1 MDNQNARNKSPF
13 KPFVMGL
20 ALGALAGMLGM
31 YMHQS
36 SRPQPLPSVIKSSA
50 QVDCTPVP
58 PQTAEPT
65 VRPSKDPKDYEFY
78 GVLEKLPVPP
88 TRPDI
93 EQPLP
98 PPPAESGGPATP
110 GSTPRP
116 AATATPPQQKYQYLQ
131 IASFKSP
138 EDADGLRARIV
149 LAGLPAYVASMEIPE
164 KGTYYRVR
172 VGPFEDLEA
181 LSKAR
186 EQLASGGIDLQNA
199 FVGR

>member
-1 MDNQNARNKSPF
+1 MDNQNARQKSPF

-20 ALGALAGMLGM
+20 VLGALAGMLGM
-31 YMHQS
+31 YLHQS
-36 SRPQPLPSVIKSSA
+36 SRPQPLPSAIKSTA
-50 QVDCTPVP
+50 QVECTPVP

-98 PPPAESGGPATP
+98 PPPSESPGPAASSAAP
-110 GSTPRP
+110 KPAPAP
-116 AATATPPQQKYQYLQ
+116 AAAENKYQYLQ

-138 EDADGLRARIV
+138 EDADGLKARIV
-149 LAGLPAYVASMEIPE
+149 LAGLPAFVVSMEIPE
-164 KGTYYRVR
+164 KGIYYRVR
-172 VGPFEDLEA
+172 VGPFENLDA